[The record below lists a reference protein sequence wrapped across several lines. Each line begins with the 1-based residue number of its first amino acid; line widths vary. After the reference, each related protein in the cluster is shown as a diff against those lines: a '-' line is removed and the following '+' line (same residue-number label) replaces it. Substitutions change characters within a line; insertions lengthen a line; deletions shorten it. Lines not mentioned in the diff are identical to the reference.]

1 MIVLIPIGG
10 IGQRFKDNGYS
21 RPKALINVFGNT
33 IISYLLDNLNKSI
46 IDYIFI
52 PYNKEYQ
59 KFRFEEM
66 LKKNY
71 PEVQFKFF
79 RLEEN
84 TRGAAETINIGLTN
98 LKEERDIPILCL
110 DSDNFFVSD
119 IVEQWNGENCIF
131 TIKDT
136 NPKPIFSY
144 VQSDE
149 NSIIHDIREKDK
161 ISDFASTG
169 AYGFQSIQDL
179 LQYTQKIIDNNIV
192 QKNEFYTS
200 GVIKEMIKDGK
211 VFKNKVISND
221 DFICLGTPQQL
232 KFFYNQISL
241 KKYQQQNHF

>member
-161 ISDFASTG
+161 I
-169 AYGFQSIQDL
+169 
-179 LQYTQKIIDNNIV
+179 
-192 QKNEFYTS
+192 
-200 GVIKEMIKDGK
+200 
-211 VFKNKVISND
+211 
-221 DFICLGTPQQL
+221 
-232 KFFYNQISL
+232 
-241 KKYQQQNHF
+241 